1 MFPHLKVPTRCANT
15 GKAATRRDYEEDVMQ
30 RYQNSIISGDI
41 KAIVADANAA
51 LRRLGISA
59 AVLARPEIQ
68 AQLGQAIAGMGAI
81 SQYGVDI
88 TVTVEGGAQ

>member
-1 MFPHLKVPTRCANT
+1 
-15 GKAATRRDYEEDVMQ
+15 MQ

-51 LRRLGISA
+51 LRRLGIGA
-59 AVLARPEIQ
+59 AVLAQPDIQ
-68 AQLGQAIAGMGAI
+68 AQLSQAIAAMGTV

-88 TVTVEGGAQ
+88 AVTVVGGAQ

>member
-1 MFPHLKVPTRCANT
+1 
-15 GKAATRRDYEEDVMQ
+15 MQ

-59 AVLARPEIQ
+59 AVLARPDIQ
-68 AQLGQAIAGMGAI
+68 AQLSQAIAGMGAI
-81 SQYGVDI
+81 SQHGIDI
-88 TVTVEGGAQ
+88 TVTVAGGAQ

>member
-1 MFPHLKVPTRCANT
+1 
-15 GKAATRRDYEEDVMQ
+15 MQ

-41 KAIVADANAA
+41 KAIVADAHAA

-59 AVLARPEIQ
+59 AVLAHPDIQ
-68 AQLGQAIAGMGAI
+68 AQLNHAIAAMGNV

-88 TVTVEGGAQ
+88 TVTVAGGEQ

>member
-1 MFPHLKVPTRCANT
+1 
-15 GKAATRRDYEEDVMQ
+15 MQ

-59 AVLARPEIQ
+59 AVLAQPDIQ
-68 AQLGQAIAGMGAI
+68 AQLSQAIAAMGI
-81 SQYGVDI
+81 TSQYGVDI
-88 TVTVEGGAQ
+88 TVTVAGGAQ